1 MTAAAPA
8 AADQPV
14 LPAYGSRSLADVLP
28 SVAASLGLPGRRD
41 TLGLPSSS
49 RICVLLV
56 DGLGALSL
64 AASGPGIAPTLTS
77 LPGGTLTV
85 GVPST
90 TVTSLACLGTGMPPG
105 AHGMVGYTF
114 RLQGH
119 GLLNALRWAKDVEPR
134 DVQAQGTIFEEAAW
148 AGVSVSHVGPP
159 EFEGS
164 GLTLAALRGATYRPA
179 ATWGE
184 RIATV
189 SEALQDGERSLVLGY
204 VSDLDATGHRR
215 GVGSEHWAAQLS
227 LLDSFVRVL
236 LDRLPAG
243 TLLLVTGDHGMVDV
257 DLDLASEVET
267 DPALNEGL
275 ALLAGE
281 PRFRHVYAQRGAAAD
296 LLAAWRERLGDRAWV
311 VSRDEAIEQG
321 WFGEV
326 SASVRSRLG
335 DVLAASRGRA
345 IVLAGSGAP
354 HERRLPGQHGSLTE
368 GEMLV
373 PLLIGQP

>member
-1 MTAAAPA
+1 LTAAAHA

-28 SVAASLGLPGRRD
+28 SAAAALGLPGRRD
-41 TLGLPSSS
+41 TLDLPTAS
-49 RICVLLV
+49 RVCVLLV
-56 DGLGALSL
+56 DGLGSLSL
-64 AASGPGIAPTLTS
+64 AASGADIAPTLTA

-90 TVTSLACLGTGMPPG
+90 TVTSLGCLGTGSPPG
-105 AHGMVGYTF
+105 THGLVGYTF

-119 GLLNALRWAKDVEPR
+119 GLLNALRWAKDVVPQ

-164 GLTLAALRGATYRPA
+164 GLTSAALRGATYRPA

-184 RIATV
+184 RVATV
-189 SEALQDGERSLVLGY
+189 GEALADGQRSLVLGY

-215 GVGSEHWAAQLS
+215 GVASENWAAQLT
-227 LLDSFVRVL
+227 LLDAFVRVL
-236 LDRLPAG
+236 LDRLPPRA
-243 TLLLVTGDHGMVDV
+243 LLLVTGDHGMVDV
-257 DLDLASEVET
+257 DLELAAEVET
-267 DPALNEGL
+267 DPALNDGV
-275 ALLAGE
+275 ALLGGE

-296 LLAAWRERLGDRAWV
+296 VLAAWRERLGERAWV

-321 WFGEV
+321 WFGQV

-345 IVLAGSGAP
+345 IVLAGSAAP

-368 GEMLV
+368 AEMLV
-373 PLLIGQP
+373 PVLVGQA